1 MQSSL
6 STCDLRLSVFQNK
19 WIKSPHL
26 KDFTLQMGFR
36 NVIQWC
42 TNLKL
47 VILTRLHLFC
57 FSPLSLPRATSCHV
71 STPQDVKRPSLR
83 FEKCC
88 GCGLEVRVYHFILIS
103 VCFLFLLLAL
113 TFCVRACLCL
123 CVCSCRCSYLYY
135 IVIVYIYM
143 ILYTVV
149 VWNCIVCFI

>member
-19 WIKSPHL
+19 WIKSPL
-26 KDFTLQMGFR
+26 ERFYSSDG
-36 NVIQWC
+36 IQKRH
-42 TNLKL
+42 TMMYKL
-47 VILTRLHLFC
+47 EVSNIDTPPPLLFL
-57 FSPLSLPRATSCHV
+57 SPLPSTCNLLPCIY
-71 STPQDVKRPSLR
+71 PQDVKRPSLR